1 MTKLIL
7 RAMDLDG
14 FLTETDQRHLQAL
27 DEKYQEAMN
36 VFRQYE
42 NPHGDAPERA
52 REDMTRVYSELGH
65 MMQEMLAGERNI
77 HVFSFETPEFIH
89 GEASRLIAKLRD
101 VRTEQPEFVYYIQ
114 RAYELLFTMAF
125 QGDANAKHHM
135 LLKTPVQVPMR
146 QYAIHKIPLV
156 DDQTGNAV
164 MCVMLRAALLPSMI
178 VSKEI
183 QEYHSEGYV
192 TPFALFKIGR
202 DDRQTEKTMSYVLDL
217 KKSYFDLETLDG
229 KDWFFA
235 DPMNATGGSMITV
248 VKFLLDQGVRPR
260 SVKFFNVISAMKG
273 CLRIARAIENVDI
286 YTLWMDPTLNDR
298 AYILPG
304 VGDAG
309 DRINGKDDHDHP
321 RDIIQLIADYGT
333 RINSL
338 YRAQIR
344 AIERTVLG

>member
-14 FLTETDQRHLQAL
+14 FLTERDHERIRLL
-27 DEKYQEAMN
+27 DSKYGEAMDIFSRYDPASAGAKD
-36 VFRQYE
+36 VRDRMV
-42 NPHGDAPERA
+42 GL
-52 REDMTRVYSELGH
+52 YSELGH
-65 MMQEMLAGERNI
+65 VMQELLREERNI
-77 HVFSFETPEFIH
+77 HVFSFETPQFIH

-114 RAYELLFTMAF
+114 RAYELLFNMAF
-125 QGDANAKHHM
+125 QGAPESKHHI
-135 LLKTPVQVPMR
+135 LVRTPVGVPTQ
-146 QYAIHKIPLV
+146 QYAIHKIPQV
-156 DDQTGNAV
+156 DDLTGNAV

-183 QEYHSEGYV
+183 QEYHSQGYV
-192 TPFALFKIGR
+192 TPFALFRIGR
-202 DDRQTEKTMSYVLDL
+202 DDQRTEQDMAYVLDL
-217 KKSYFDLETLDG
+217 KKSYFNLEMLDG

-248 VKFLLDQGVRPR
+248 VKFLKDQGVRPR

-273 CLRIARAIENVDI
+273 CLRIARAVEDVDI
-286 YTLWMDPTLNDR
+286 YTLWMDPALNEK

-309 DRINGKDDHDHP
+309 DRINGRDSHDTP
-321 RDIIQLIADYGT
+321 RGLIQLIADYGT
-333 RINSL
+333 RISAL

-344 AIERTVLG
+344 SIERTVLG

>member
-14 FLTETDQRHLQAL
+14 FLTERDHEKIRIL
-27 DEKYQEAMN
+27 DARYEEAMS
-36 VFRQYE
+36 VFRQYD
-42 NPHGDAPERA
+42 PASDRA
-52 REDMTRVYSELGH
+52 EEVRDRMIGLYSELGH
-65 MMQEMLAGERNI
+65 VMHEMLGEEKNI
-77 HVFSFETPEFIH
+77 HVFSFETPPFIH

-114 RAYELLFTMAF
+114 RAYELLFNMAF
-125 QGDANAKHHM
+125 QGTPESKHHI
-135 LLKTPVQVPMR
+135 LVKTPVGLPTQ
-146 QYAIHKIPLV
+146 QYAIHKIPQI
-156 DDQTGNAV
+156 DDCTGNAV

-183 QEYHSEGYV
+183 QEYHSGGYV

-202 DDRQTEKTMSYVLDL
+202 DDRQTEQNMSYVLDL
-217 KKSYFDLETLDG
+217 KKSYFNLEMLDG

-248 VKFLLDQGVRPR
+248 VKFLKDQGVTPR

-273 CLRIARAIENVDI
+273 CLRIARAVENVEI
-286 YTLWMDPTLNDR
+286 YTLWMDPSLNEK

-309 DRINGKDDHDHP
+309 DRINGRDSHETP

-333 RINSL
+333 RITAL

-344 AIERTVLG
+344 SIERTVLG

>member
-7 RAMDLDG
+7 RAADLDG
-14 FLTETDQRHLQAL
+14 FLTEHDQQNLHLL
-27 DEKYQEAMN
+27 EEKYQEAMHL
-36 VFRQYE
+36 FQQYE
-42 NPHGDAPERA
+42 NLHGDIPAQA

-65 MMQEMLAGERNI
+65 MMQGMLATEPRI
-77 HVFSFETPEFIH
+77 HVFSFETPSFIH

-101 VRTEQPEFVYYIQ
+101 VRTEQPEFVYYVQ

-125 QGDANAKHHM
+125 QGDSNIKHHM
-135 LLKTPVQVPMR
+135 LLRTPVQVPVR
-146 QYAIHKIPLV
+146 QYAIHKIPMV

-183 QEYHSEGYV
+183 QEYHSSGYV

-217 KKSYFDLETLDG
+217 KKSYFDLDVLDG

-248 VKFLLDQGVRPR
+248 VKFLLDQGVKPR
-260 SVKFFNVISAMKG
+260 SVKFFNIISAMKG
-273 CLRIARAIENVDI
+273 CLRIARAIENVEI
-286 YTLWMDPTLNDR
+286 YTLWMDPTLNEK

-309 DRINGKDDHDHP
+309 DRINGKDNHDQP
-321 RDIIQLIADYGT
+321 RDMIQLIADYGT

-344 AIERTVLG
+344 AIEKTVLG

>member
-1 MTKLIL
+1 MMTKLVL

-14 FLTETDQRHLQAL
+14 FLTGEDHERISLL
-27 DEKYQEAMN
+27 DARYAEAMDI
-36 VFRQYE
+36 FRTYDPDGADCGQVR
-42 NPHGDAPERA
+42 DR
-52 REDMTRVYSELGH
+52 MVQLYSELGH
-65 MMQEMLAGERNI
+65 LMQEMLKNEKNI
-77 HVFSFETPEFIH
+77 HVFSFETPSFIH
-89 GEASRLIAKLRD
+89 GEVSRLVAKLRD
-101 VRTEQPEFVYYIQ
+101 IRTGQPEFVYYVQ
-114 RAYELLFTMAF
+114 RAYELLFNMAF
-125 QGDANAKHHM
+125 SGEPGSKHHI
-135 LLKTPVQVPMR
+135 LIRTPVNVPTP
-146 QYAIHKIPLV
+146 QYAIHKIPRI
-156 DDQTGNAV
+156 DDRTGNAV

-202 DDRQTEKTMSYVLDL
+202 DDRKDEQEMAYVLDL
-217 KKSYFDLETLDG
+217 KKSYFKLEQLDG

-273 CLRIARAIENVDI
+273 CLRIARAIENVDV
-286 YTLWMDPTLNDR
+286 YTLWMDPSLNHK

-309 DRINGKDDHDHP
+309 DRINGSDPPESP
-321 RDIIQLIADYGT
+321 RDIIALIADYGQ
-333 RINSL
+333 RISAL

-344 AIERTVLG
+344 AIEHTVLG